1 MKKLKVLLI
10 VLITLF
16 PSFVY
21 AYSEY
26 IIPGGESIGI
36 NIKTKGILIVGFYK
50 IDGNFNKGTPILKP
64 GDIIVKVGNEEVNSE
79 KDLVNAISKYMQNNE
94 IKLLIRRG
102 TESFYADLNLVYSEG
117 TYKTGLYIK
126 DSITGIGTLSYIDPS
141 TNIYGALGH
150 EIVETNTNKRIEVK
164 SGNIYESIVTGI
176 DRSVRGTIGAKNAR
190 FIENNNYGN
199 ILKNSI
205 HGIYGDYTS
214 NINDKNALK
223 IKNINEI
230 ETGEAYIYTVLDGN
244 KKDKYKINIIKLDKN
259 SKEKNILFE
268 IVDERL
274 IGDAGGIVQGM
285 SGSPII
291 QGDYLVGVVTHA
303 VVSNPISG
311 YGIDIVSM
319 LEEGEK

>member
-190 FIENNNYGN
+190 FVENNNYGN

-274 IGDAGGIVQGM
+274 LGDAGGIVQGM